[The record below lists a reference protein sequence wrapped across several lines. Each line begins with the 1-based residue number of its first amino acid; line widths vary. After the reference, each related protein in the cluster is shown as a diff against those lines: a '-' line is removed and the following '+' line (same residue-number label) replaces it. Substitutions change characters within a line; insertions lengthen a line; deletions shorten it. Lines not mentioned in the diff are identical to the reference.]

1 MRVTKHL
8 KTKSSKTII
17 RITGKNTSSI
27 KHKTKT
33 EHNSP
38 NAIYP
43 NPYPY
48 IKIKQLG
55 AYKHINGQT
64 KARQYKINV
73 NIKKKSISK
82 DIKYTE

>member
-1 MRVTKHL
+1 MRIAKHL

-17 RITGKNTSSI
+17 RTTRKNTSSLE
-27 KHKTKT
+27 HKTKT

-38 NAIYP
+38 NAINP

-48 IKIKQLG
+48 LKIKQLG

-64 KARQYKINV
+64 KTRQ
-73 NIKKKSISK
+73 
-82 DIKYTE
+82 